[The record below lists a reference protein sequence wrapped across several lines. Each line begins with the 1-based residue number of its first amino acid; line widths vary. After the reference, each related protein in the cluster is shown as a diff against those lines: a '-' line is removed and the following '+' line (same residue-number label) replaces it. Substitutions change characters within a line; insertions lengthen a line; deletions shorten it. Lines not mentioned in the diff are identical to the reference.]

1 MNYNKE
7 QLEAKEFYTI
17 NKLSELIGADRRTLN
32 KRLASEEPD
41 HVLGRKNYY
50 DLNRVSDIIEEDPAQ
65 MIWTYKR
72 ASFSAIYCVIAPIN
86 NTLNVNAVKCKQ
98 VF

>member
-1 MNYNKE
+1 MNYNRE

-50 DLNRVSDIIEEDPAQ
+50 DLNRVSDIIEEDPAH
-65 MIWTYKR
+65 YKR
-72 ASFSAIYCVIAPIN
+72 GVVMLVMTWFLRCLCSRN
-86 NTLNVNAVKCKQ
+86 
-98 VF
+98 